1 MSNKAPVYNCVKC
14 GAVNE
19 MIGMQAENKAMPSA
33 KVRMIR
39 CVCSKCGFTEFRM
52 NHADFTN
59 VMDKKEEKE
68 S

>member
-1 MSNKAPVYNCVKC
+1 MSNKTPVYNCVKC

-19 MIGMQAENKAMPSA
+19 MIGMQAENKAMASA

-39 CVCSKCGFTEFRM
+39 CVCSKCGFIEFRM
-52 NHADFTN
+52 NQADFAN
-59 VMDKKEEKE
+59 VMDAKAEKE